1 MRKVSLVE
9 MELDRADHAGVI
21 LGVLSRSFSVC
32 TYSSSF
38 QMPSLLL
45 IVFLLQLSIHLVNTI
60 GAPVINELVRTSFTS
75 LSLSPTLP

>member
-1 MRKVSLVE
+1 
-9 MELDRADHAGVI
+9 MELDRADQAGVI
-21 LGVLSRSFSVC
+21 LGVLSRSFSVY
-32 TYSSSF
+32 TLSISV

-75 LSLSPTLP
+75 LYFNQRFHDQHY